1 MEEYLSERQQI
12 DWLRATLKENAPW
25 ALASVAITIG
35 LFVGYQQWQGYRE
48 RQSGTASQ
56 KYEATLDALS
66 RGDAD
71 GAARMVKELRESY
84 GRTPYSDLAALA
96 LARLD
101 VETGKLADA
110 AGLLETVMKHTRDED
125 LATVARLRLA
135 RVQRADGKPD
145 AALAT
150 LAGAP
155 AGTSSPAF
163 ADVRGD
169 VLSDKGDKAGALAAW
184 REALA
189 AKSAGVNSEL
199 IELKIAALEPPASPA
214 SPAPAPTA
222 AAGGRQP

>member
-25 ALASVAITIG
+25 ALASVVITIG
-35 LFVGYQQWQGYRE
+35 LFVGYQQWQGWRE
-48 RQSGTASQ
+48 RQSATASQ
-56 KYEATLDALS
+56 KYELTLDALA
-66 RGDAD
+66 RGDTD
-71 GAARMVKELRESY
+71 GAGRIVKELRESY

-101 VETGKLADA
+101 VETGKLGDA
-110 AGLLETVMKHTRDED
+110 ARLLEEVMRNTRDED

-135 RVQRADGKPD
+135 RVQRADGKAD

-155 AGTSSPAF
+155 AGTTSPAF

-184 REALA
+184 KEALGS
-189 AKSAGVNSEL
+189 KSQGVNREL
-199 IELKIAALEPPASPA
+199 IELKIAALESPA
-214 SPAPAPTA
+214 SPGPAPSAAA
-222 AAGGRQP
+222 AAGGGKP